1 MCSFETK
8 LKRRACGNRGH
19 VGQCF
24 IARDMGRFRIPAGMI
39 PKWQLFVYWAST
51 ARAPNAIY
59 GSSQSSGALIQTPN
73 IGVAVMINSITRSP
87 T

>member
-24 IARDMGRFRIPAGMI
+24 IARDMGRFRIPPSMI
-39 PKWQLFVYWAST
+39 PKWYLLMYWMST
-51 ARAPNAIY
+51 ERAP
-59 GSSQSSGALIQTPN
+59 SKEVESSGSLFAGQ
-73 IGVAVMINSITRSP
+73 
-87 T
+87 